1 MAHDTEPSGLSPQS
15 SVSGVGVRILVTG
28 GAGFIGSHL
37 IDALLAHGHH
47 LTVWDNLITG
57 SLANLAHL
65 DGHPRLAFRN
75 HDIIQP
81 LPDPGPLERIYHL
94 ASPASPEGYR
104 GHPIATHLTNALG
117 TYHLLEL
124 AKHSGARFLLT
135 STSEAYGDPQE
146 HPQKETYRGYV
157 NPVGPR
163 SCYDESKRFAESL
176 TMEYHRTFGQDIR
189 IVRLFNTY
197 GPRMDIKDG
206 RVIPNLLSQ
215 ALRGEP
221 LTLYDGGERTRAFC
235 YVDDLVRGL
244 VAVMESPRAQG
255 EVINLGNPD
264 ERTIKSLAE
273 AILRAVGRELP
284 FVELPT
290 VVGDDPARRC
300 PDITKAKALVGW
312 EPAVALDEGLR
323 RTIPFFRQAL
333 EAAGNHAG
341 TAVVVAATF
350 SRATPHPVL
359 ATTAP
364 DHQATEYHSLSAPGT
379 P

>member
-1 MAHDTEPSGLSPQS
+1 
-15 SVSGVGVRILVTG
+15 VRILVAG

-37 IDALLAHGHH
+37 TDALLAEGHEVI
-47 LTVWDNLITG
+47 VWDNLMTG
-57 SLANLAHL
+57 NMANLAHL
-65 DGHPRLAFRN
+65 AEHPRFSFLR
-75 HDIIQP
+75 HDIVEA
-81 LPDPGPLERIYHL
+81 LPDPGPIDRLYHL

-104 GHPIATHLTNALG
+104 GHPIETHLTNSMG

-124 AKHSGARFLLT
+124 AKATGARLLLT

-176 TMEYHRTFGQDIR
+176 TMEYHRIYGQDIR

-197 GPRMDIKDG
+197 GPRMDIRDG

-215 ALRGEP
+215 ALTGQP

-244 VAVMESPRAQG
+244 LAVMESDRAKG

-264 ERTIKSLAE
+264 ERTIRSLAE
-273 AILRAVGRELP
+273 AIAAATNQELT
-284 FVELPT
+284 VVNRPT
-290 VVGDDPARRC
+290 AVGDDPGRRC
-300 PDITKAKALVGW
+300 PDITKARTLIGW
-312 EPAVALDEGLR
+312 EPTVPLDQGLR
-323 RTIPFFRQAL
+323 LTIPYFERIIDEQGL
-333 EAAGNHAG
+333 RD
-341 TAVVVAATF
+341 T
-350 SRATPHPVL
+350 
-359 ATTAP
+359 
-364 DHQATEYHSLSAPGT
+364 D
-379 P
+379 

>member
-1 MAHDTEPSGLSPQS
+1 M
-15 SVSGVGVRILVTG
+15 RILVAG

-37 IDALLAHGHH
+37 TDALLARGAEVI
-47 LTVWDNLITG
+47 VWDNLITG
-57 SLANLAHL
+57 TMANLAHL
-65 DGHPRLAFRN
+65 GEAPGFTFVR
-75 HDIIQP
+75 HDIVQP
-81 LPDPGPLERIYHL
+81 LPDPGPIDRIYHL

-104 GHPIATHLTNALG
+104 GHPIETHLTNSLG

-124 AKHSGARFLLT
+124 AKAKGARLLLT

-157 NPVGPR
+157 NSVGPR

-176 TMEYHRTFGQDIR
+176 TMEYHRLYGQDIR
-189 IVRLFNTY
+189 IVRIFNTY
-197 GPRMDIKDG
+197 GPRMDIADG

-244 VAVMESPRAQG
+244 LAVMEGERAKG

-264 ERTIKSLAE
+264 ERTIRNLAE
-273 AILRAVGRELP
+273 TILRVTGVTAP
-284 FVELPT
+284 FVERPT
-290 VVGDDPARRC
+290 AVGDDPNRRC

-312 EPAVALDEGLR
+312 EPTITLDEGLR
-323 RTIPFFRQAL
+323 LTIPYF
-333 EAAGNHAG
+333 EK
-341 TAVVVAATF
+341 
-350 SRATPHPVL
+350 VL
-359 ATTAP
+359 RNEGLR
-364 DHQATEYHSLSAPGT
+364 TED
-379 P
+379 